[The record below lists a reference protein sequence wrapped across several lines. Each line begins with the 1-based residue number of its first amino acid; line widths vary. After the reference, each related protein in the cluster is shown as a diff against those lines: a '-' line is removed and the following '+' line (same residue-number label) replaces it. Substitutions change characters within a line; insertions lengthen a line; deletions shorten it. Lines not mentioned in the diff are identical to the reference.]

1 LKIPTFQ
8 ISVRMEVPHGPE
20 VSIYELVPGEEYD
33 AYTTGNRHSA
43 QRFRGRFVEYYRNS
57 ANYLM
62 VRFYP
67 AIQEYYGEML
77 PIPATNPL
85 GLYLRVFE
93 QSYQSYRYYRTSRFS
108 RQQKKEMHERIVLR
122 ERRQYERGL
131 TGSTP
136 NNLWF
141 PRGLVREITLKYLT
155 DYSINRPKRKS
166 LTIHGVVSR
175 A

>member
-1 LKIPTFQ
+1 
-8 ISVRMEVPHGPE
+8 MEVPHGPE

-33 AYTTGNRHSA
+33 AYNTRMKSVSGK
-43 QRFRGRFVEYYRNS
+43 RFRGRLVEYYHNS
-57 ANYLM
+57 AGYLM

-77 PIPATNPL
+77 PVPATNPL
-85 GLYLRVFE
+85 GLYWRVWE
-93 QSYQSYRYYRTSRFS
+93 AGPQSYRYYRTSRFS
-108 RQQKKEMHERIVLR
+108 AKEKKEIQVRAVLH

-136 NNLWF
+136 NDLWL
-141 PRGLVREITLKYLT
+141 PRDLVREITLKYLT
-155 DYSINRPKRKS
+155 DFTINRPKRRS
-166 LTIHGVVSR
+166 LNTHSIVSR

>member
-1 LKIPTFQ
+1 
-8 ISVRMEVPHGPE
+8 MEVPHGPE
-20 VSIYELVPGEEYD
+20 ISIYELVPGEMYD
-33 AYTTGNRHSA
+33 AYTTRDTLPNA
-43 QRFRGRFVEYYRNS
+43 TRFRGRLVGYYRNS

-62 VRFYP
+62 IRFYP

-85 GLYLRVFE
+85 GLYFRVWE
-93 QSYQSYRYYRTSRFS
+93 DLPQSYRYYRTARFS
-108 RQQKKEMHERIVLR
+108 IKEKKEIHERAILH

-136 NNLWF
+136 DNLWF

-155 DYSINRPKRKS
+155 DYSVNRPKRRLLNTYS
-166 LTIHGVVSR
+166 IVSR

>member
-1 LKIPTFQ
+1 
-8 ISVRMEVPHGPE
+8 MEVPHGPE
-20 VSIYELVPGEEYD
+20 VSIYELVPGEDYD
-33 AYTTGNRHSA
+33 AYSPENSYGSK
-43 QRFRGRFVEYYRNS
+43 RFRGRFVEYYRNS

-62 VRFYP
+62 IRFYP

-93 QSYQSYRYYRTSRFS
+93 QSYQSYRYYRTARFT

-136 NNLWF
+136 NDLWF

-166 LTIHGVVSR
+166 LTIHGIVSR

>member
-1 LKIPTFQ
+1 
-8 ISVRMEVPHGPE
+8 MEIPHGPE
-20 VSIYELVPGEEYD
+20 VSIYDLIPGEEYD
-33 AYTTGNRHSA
+33 AYTTGNTHSA

-57 ANYLM
+57 AGYLM
-62 VRFYP
+62 IRFYP

-108 RQQKKEMHERIVLR
+108 RKEKKEICERAILH

-136 NNLWF
+136 DNLWF

-155 DYSINRPKRKS
+155 DYRVNRPKRKS
-166 LTIHGVVSR
+166 LRSHSVVSR

>member
-1 LKIPTFQ
+1 
-8 ISVRMEVPHGPE
+8 MEVPHGSE
-20 VSIYELVPGEEYD
+20 VSIYDLIPGEEYD
-33 AYTTGNRHSA
+33 AYTTTSNRHTA
-43 QRFRGRFVEYYRNS
+43 KRFRGRFVEYYRNS

-62 VRFYP
+62 IRFYP

-93 QSYQSYRYYRTSRFS
+93 QSYQSYKYYRTSRFS
-108 RQQKKEMHERIVLR
+108 SKEKKEMHDRVILY

-136 NNLWF
+136 NNIWF

-155 DYSINRPKRKS
+155 DYSVNRPKRKS
-166 LTIHGVVSR
+166 LSNHSVVSR

>member
-1 LKIPTFQ
+1 
-8 ISVRMEVPHGPE
+8 MEVPHGPE
-20 VSIYELVPGEEYD
+20 VSIYDLVPGEEYD
-33 AYTTGNRHSA
+33 GYSENSYGAK
-43 QRFRGRFVEYYRNS
+43 RFRGRLVEYYRNS

-93 QSYQSYRYYRTSRFS
+93 NGNQSYKYYRTSRFS
-108 RQQKKEMHERIVLR
+108 AKEKKEIHDRVVLY

-136 NNLWF
+136 NSLWF

-155 DYSINRPKRKS
+155 DYSINRPKRK
-166 LTIHGVVSR
+166 LLNIHSIVSR